1 MTESPPVP
9 AVEAAAIEPWAAEG
23 KWVLLVNARQG
34 EEELLLMRTE
44 EGARFVVSE
53 HDRLAAAVGEVSR
66 LEAVNAEL
74 REFRAEYLRMT
85 DALSYGDGVT
95 EPAPSPTDLIDP
107 LQAALS
113 VARDHDDG
121 CPEWCDDCEQWERP
135 RSCEKCRGCGCDP
148 ATALGAYSPCKDC
161 DGDGRSHVEFARR
174 AGPQVA
180 PDASWIKMDILEER
194 KSYKDVRDA

>member
-1 MTESPPVP
+1 MADVP
-9 AVEAAAIEPWAAEG
+9 AVEAAAIEIPDEVREAG
-23 KWVLLVNARQG
+23 LLDLVGQIFREAGGSLPTFDRV
-34 EEELLLMRTE
+34 
-44 EGARFVVSE
+44 AVAI
-53 HDRLAAAVGEVSR
+53 HDAFGPALAAARGEVSR
-66 LEAVNAEL
+66 LEAENAEL

-174 AGPQVA
+174 AGPQAA